1 VILYVVLNCDRYC
14 LVYVTLCSCMF
25 LTVNDEHIYNR
36 HVKKEEKNLV
46 PLLVGSI
53 LHIIQNP

>member
-1 VILYVVLNCDRYC
+1 
-14 LVYVTLCSCMF
+14 MF